1 LKEKTKIIYF
11 TACSL
16 LILAISFIFTFDR
29 FTWLMEVSPILI
41 GLPILIVT
49 FKKFQFTTLIY
60 WLLILHFLILAVGGI
75 YTYAEVP
82 LGFWMQEWFGF
93 ERNNYDK
100 IGHFAQG
107 FIPAMVAHEILLRTS
122 PLQKGKWLSFIVTSI
137 CLAISACYEMIEWW
151 TAVAQGAS
159 ADAFLGTQ
167 GYEWDAQSDMFYA
180 LIGAIV
186 ALLLLSGLH
195 NKLLKKI

>member
-49 FKKFQFTTLIY
+49 FKKFQLTTLIY
-60 WLLILHFLILAVGGI
+60 WLLILHFLILAVGGF

>member
-75 YTYAEVP
+75 YTYSEVP

-151 TAVAQGAS
+151 TAVAQGSS